1 LFGHVR
7 SGQVRSDLLLKKKN
21 ECQRIGF
28 PTCPTRSPL
37 VPASSGRPPRMVVVP
52 LVHGGTD
59 ASAHAD
65 AGQRPPTLHL
75 RGRATRG
82 RRGPVAQ
89 AAVEPRGWARA
100 PTRPLATTTT
110 TPPASQDGQSNRVLT
125 ARVQPLAALP
135 PSPSLS
141 LSGSSIT
148 FVRFPRSVSS
158 STRTKV
164 CVKRA
169 GDSKARDRE
178 KKGSENRPVR
188 L

>member
-1 LFGHVR
+1 MFGHVR
-7 SGQVRSDLLLKKKN
+7 SGQVRSGLICCSKKKN

-100 PTRPLATTTT
+100 PTRP
-110 TPPASQDGQSNRVLT
+110 PPPPPPLHQPARTGNRIECSRHACSRSL
-125 ARVQPLAALP
+125 LSLP
-135 PSPSLS
+135 PSLSPAHRSPSFDS
-141 LSGSSIT
+141 
-148 FVRFPRSVSS
+148 
-158 STRTKV
+158 
-164 CVKRA
+164 RA
-169 GDSKARDRE
+169 LCPPPLEQRCA
-178 KKGSENRPVR
+178 
-188 L
+188 